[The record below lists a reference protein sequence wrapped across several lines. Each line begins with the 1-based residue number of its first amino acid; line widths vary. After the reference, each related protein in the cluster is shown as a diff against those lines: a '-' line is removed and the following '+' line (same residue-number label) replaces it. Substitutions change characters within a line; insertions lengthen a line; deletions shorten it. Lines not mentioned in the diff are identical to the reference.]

1 MRKLLYVLLMLAV
14 IVPAMMSCS
23 GESDTS
29 REDELRSERDS
40 LLALATSNQR
50 DLERMTMFFN
60 EVSAC
65 IDSITEQESILVN
78 QVDPET
84 NRRYSRREVARRLS
98 QLEEIISGQ
107 RNRIDS
113 LMNTLNDRVDTT
125 RTRGL
130 RSTIQYLTS
139 QLEAKEAQIARLQE
153 QIRGHR
159 QNIDML
165 QGQVQELTG
174 EVEDLN
180 TRNNELE
187 QAVTAQTEIINEG
200 YVLIADKER
209 LRDLGI
215 IEGGGFLRRTRVNLN
230 RVSREMCSRVNMAQM
245 TSLPIPSTKVKVLSP
260 VPEGSYSIS
269 KSNGSSTLTINNPTA
284 FWSLSSVL
292 VIQTE

>member
-23 GESDTS
+23 GEGDTS
-29 REDELRSERDS
+29 REDELRNERDS

>member
-23 GESDTS
+23 GEGDTS
-29 REDELRSERDS
+29 REDELRIERDS

-60 EVSAC
+60 DVSAC

>member
-1 MRKLLYVLLMLAV
+1 MRKLLNVLLMLAV

-23 GESDTS
+23 GEGDTS
-29 REDELRSERDS
+29 REDELRNERDS

>member
-23 GESDTS
+23 GEGDTS
-29 REDELRSERDS
+29 REDELRVERDS

>member
-23 GESDTS
+23 GEGDTS

-245 TSLPIPSTKVKVLSP
+245 TSMPIPSTKVKVLSP

-284 FWSLSSVL
+284 FWSLSNVL